1 MNQKNARKNDPKRS
15 QVGSWGRT
23 PAFCDCEQEA
33 HAACRQGENYTRRD
47 NFVGACHI
55 FCGFEPGSTPEFPPS
70 YPCRWAPRICSPDV
84 RCLAYDSFFEDGW
97 PFWCLFWISSGNYPI
112 PPKENHFQ
120 ILKGI
125 AWSPPPPGLI
135 LTACHSSSWGFK
147 FVICARISNFCL
159 RNRQLGGLGQ
169 VLFVPQ

>member
-1 MNQKNARKNDPKRS
+1 MTQKGLRLGHGGEHLPSVIVNKRPMLLAGRGRITLGVTTLLARVIYSAVSNQAQRPNFLLAIPAGGRPGFVPLMSDVWHTTVFLRMAGLFGVCFGFLREIIPFPRKK
-15 QVGSWGRT
+15 
-23 PAFCDCEQEA
+23 
-33 HAACRQGENYTRRD
+33 
-47 NFVGACHI
+47 I
-55 FCGFEPGSTPEFPPS
+55 
-70 YPCRWAPRICSPDV
+70 I
-84 RCLAYDSFFEDGW
+84 
-97 PFWCLFWISSGNYPI
+97 
-112 PPKENHFQ
+112 FQ